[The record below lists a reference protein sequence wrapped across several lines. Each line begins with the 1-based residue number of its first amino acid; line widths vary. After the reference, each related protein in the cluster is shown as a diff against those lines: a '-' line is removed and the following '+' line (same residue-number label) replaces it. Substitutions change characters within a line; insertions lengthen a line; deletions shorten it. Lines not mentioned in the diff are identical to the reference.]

1 MRRLDKKRLLDEL
14 PFFEPAV
21 RRVSDFERARQIVR
35 GMGLQSPLEYQMA
48 IQNGKMGLPTNP
60 QLAYVKEWVGWDDF
74 LGTWNSFV
82 LDYEKVW
89 GNTMMDGV
97 LGR

>member
-1 MRRLDKKRLLDEL
+1 
-14 PFFEPAV
+14 
-21 RRVSDFERARQIVR
+21 
-35 GMGLQSPLEYQMA
+35 MA